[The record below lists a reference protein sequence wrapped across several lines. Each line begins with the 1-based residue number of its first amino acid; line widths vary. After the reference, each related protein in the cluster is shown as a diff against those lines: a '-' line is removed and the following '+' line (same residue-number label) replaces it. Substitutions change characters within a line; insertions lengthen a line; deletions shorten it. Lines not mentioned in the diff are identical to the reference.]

1 MSRVIPLF
9 LRIRWTADRE
19 IGYKIPM
26 HRGFAFFM
34 LAVCLS
40 AAGLFAADKIDDEL
54 KQSSDDYMREELGVN
69 PITTPSIQD
78 ILKQLELFRP
88 IPLELIDSAKRD
100 ATFNNRLQTA
110 MHFGSLVADGFML
123 TIAERPKDVQDV
135 GKALIRQARALGV
148 GERLTKRS
156 KSLLEFSDKGDWLGM
171 RQELVRTQQDVETS
185 MLELRDE
192 EMAHMISLGGWLRG
206 FQLGANS
213 TASSYTPNKAKILAN
228 ADIIDYFL
236 DRLSTLHPRLKKT
249 EFVKT
254 LTERIRGIRNLI
266 TENQGQALTPDQ
278 VAKIRDLAN
287 EAEAAAVA
295 KVDEEG
301 NFEKTKP

>member
-1 MSRVIPLF
+1 
-9 LRIRWTADRE
+9 
-19 IGYKIPM
+19 M
-26 HRGFAFFM
+26 HRGFVLST
-34 LAVCLS
+34 LAVCLQV
-40 AAGLFAADKIDDEL
+40 AGSFARDNIDAEL
-54 KQSSDDYMREELGVN
+54 KQSSDDHMREELGVN

-88 IPLELIDSAKRD
+88 VPVELIDSAKRD

-123 TIAERPKDVQDV
+123 TLAERPKDVQEV

-156 KSLLEFSDKGDWLGM
+156 KSLLEFSDKGDWIGM

-206 FQLGANS
+206 FQLGAAS
-213 TASSYTPNKAKILAN
+213 TVAAYTPNKARMLGN
-228 ADIIDYFL
+228 AEIMDYFL

-249 EFVKT
+249 EFVRT
-254 LTERIRGIRNLI
+254 LTEKIRGIRDL
-266 TENQGQALTPDQ
+266 TASNQGAVFSPEQ
-278 VAKIRDLAN
+278 VAKASALAN

-301 NFEKTKP
+301 NFDRRKP

>member
-1 MSRVIPLF
+1 
-9 LRIRWTADRE
+9 
-19 IGYKIPM
+19 M
-26 HRGFAFFM
+26 HRGFVFFT
-34 LAVCLS
+34 LAVCFQL
-40 AAGLFAADKIDDEL
+40 AGLFALDTIDAEL
-54 KQSSDDYMREELGVN
+54 KQSSDDHMREELGVN
-69 PITTPSIQD
+69 PITAPSIQD

-88 IPLELIDSAKRD
+88 VPVDLIESAKRD

-123 TIAERPKDVQDV
+123 TLAERPKDLQDI

-156 KSLLEFSDKGDWLGM
+156 KSLLEFSDKGDWIGM

-206 FQLGANS
+206 FQLAAAS
-213 TASSYTPNKAKILAN
+213 TASSYTPNKARILGN
-228 ADIIDYFL
+228 AEILDYFL
-236 DRLSTLHPRLKKT
+236 DRLSTLHPRRKKT

-254 LTERIRGIRNLI
+254 LTERLKGIRYLI
-266 TENQGQALTPDQ
+266 AENQGAVLSPEQ
-278 VAKIRDLAN
+278 VAKVRNLAN

-301 NFEKTKP
+301 NFEKPKP

>member
-1 MSRVIPLF
+1 
-9 LRIRWTADRE
+9 
-19 IGYKIPM
+19 M
-26 HRGFAFFM
+26 HRGFVFLT
-34 LAVCLS
+34 LAVGLQ
-40 AAGLFAADKIDDEL
+40 AAGLFARDTIDADL
-54 KQSSDDYMREELGVN
+54 KQSSDDHMREELGVN
-69 PITTPSIQD
+69 PITAPSIQD

-88 IPLELIDSAKRD
+88 VPVDLIESAKRD

-123 TIAERPKDVQDV
+123 TLAERPKDLQDI

-156 KSLLEFSDKGDWLGM
+156 KSLLEFSDKGDWIGM

-206 FQLGANS
+206 FQLAAAS
-213 TASSYTPNKAKILAN
+213 TATSYTPNKAKILGN
-228 ADIIDYFL
+228 AEILDYFL

-254 LTERIRGIRNLI
+254 LTERLKGIRNMI
-266 TENQGQALTPDQ
+266 AENQGAVLIPEQ
-278 VAKIRDLAN
+278 VAKASKLAN

-301 NFEKTKP
+301 NFEKPKP

>member
-1 MSRVIPLF
+1 MK
-9 LRIRWTADRE
+9 RWLVLGA
-19 IGYKIPM
+19 GM
-26 HRGFAFFM
+26 VWLGVWSARGQQ
-34 LAVCLS
+34 
-40 AAGLFAADKIDDEL
+40 DIDAEL
-54 KQSSDDYMREELGVN
+54 KQSSDEHMREELGVN

-78 ILKQLELFRP
+78 LLKQLEIFRP
-88 IPLELIDSAKRD
+88 IPLELIDSAQRD

-123 TIAERPKDVQDV
+123 TLAERPKDVQDV
-135 GKALIRQARALGV
+135 GRALIRQARALGV

-206 FQLGANS
+206 FQIGANS
-213 TASSYTPNKAKILAN
+213 TATSYTPNKARILGN
-228 ADIIDYFL
+228 VEILDYFL

-254 LTERIRGIRNLI
+254 LTERLKGIRNLI
-266 TENQGQALTPDQ
+266 AENQDQVLTPEQ
-278 VAKIRDLAN
+278 VAKIRALAD
-287 EAEAAAVA
+287 EAESAAVA

-301 NFEKTKP
+301 NFEKPKPPAK

>member
-1 MSRVIPLF
+1 
-9 LRIRWTADRE
+9 
-19 IGYKIPM
+19 M
-26 HRGFAFFM
+26 HRGFVFFT
-34 LAVCLS
+34 LAVCFQL
-40 AAGLFAADKIDDEL
+40 AGLFALDTIDAEL
-54 KQSSDDYMREELGVN
+54 KQSSDDHMREELGVN
-69 PITTPSIQD
+69 PITAPSIQD

-88 IPLELIDSAKRD
+88 VPVDLIESAKRD

-123 TIAERPKDVQDV
+123 TLAERPKDLQDI

-156 KSLLEFSDKGDWLGM
+156 KSLLEFSDKGDWIGM

-206 FQLGANS
+206 FQLAATS
-213 TASSYTPNKAKILAN
+213 TASSYTPNKARILGDAE
-228 ADIIDYFL
+228 ILDYFL

-249 EFVKT
+249 EFVKA
-254 LTERIRGIRNLI
+254 LTERLKGIRNMI
-266 TENQGQALTPDQ
+266 AENQGAVLSPEQ
-278 VAKIRDLAN
+278 VAKARDLAN

-301 NFEKTKP
+301 NFEKPKP